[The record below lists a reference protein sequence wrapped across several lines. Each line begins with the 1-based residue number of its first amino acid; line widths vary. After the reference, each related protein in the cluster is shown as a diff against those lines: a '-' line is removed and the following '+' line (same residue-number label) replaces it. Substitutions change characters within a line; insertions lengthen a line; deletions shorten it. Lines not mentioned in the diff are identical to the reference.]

1 MCDRLYKS
9 INTDTIPDN
18 PYILLTPGP
27 LSTTKAVRGA
37 MLRDWCT
44 WDRDYND
51 IVQAIRKELVNLGS
65 KSDDYTAVLMQGSGT
80 FSVESAIGTIMPR
93 SSATTLLVLAN
104 GAYGERIATIA
115 HYLNIPTRKQTS
127 SEISTFD
134 LEELENTLKNDSSIH
149 AVAVVHCETTTG
161 ILNPIEAIS
170 TIVKRYNKL
179 FIVDAMSSFGGIPID
194 MDALN
199 IDVLIS
205 SSNKCIQGVPGFG
218 FMIFKKELLLRCKN
232 HARSLSLDAYDQ
244 WESMENGNG
253 KWRFT
258 SPTHVVHAFSEAL
271 IELSLE
277 GGIAKR
283 YARYQ
288 QNQHLLVA
296 GMESLGFECV
306 IDKKLQSPIITSFYS
321 PTSTLYTFQTFYEAL
336 KKEGFVIYPGKVS
349 AIDSFRIGTI
359 GDVYPEDIQHLL
371 KAIAKA
377 VIW

>member
-93 SSATTLLVLAN
+93 SNATTLLVLAN

-134 LEELENTLKNDSSIH
+134 LEELENTLKNDLSIH

-179 FIVDAMSSFGGIPID
+179 FIVDAMSSF
-194 MDALN
+194 
-199 IDVLIS
+199 
-205 SSNKCIQGVPGFG
+205 
-218 FMIFKKELLLRCKN
+218 
-232 HARSLSLDAYDQ
+232 
-244 WESMENGNG
+244 
-253 KWRFT
+253 
-258 SPTHVVHAFSEAL
+258 
-271 IELSLE
+271 
-277 GGIAKR
+277 
-283 YARYQ
+283 
-288 QNQHLLVA
+288 
-296 GMESLGFECV
+296 
-306 IDKKLQSPIITSFYS
+306 
-321 PTSTLYTFQTFYEAL
+321 
-336 KKEGFVIYPGKVS
+336 
-349 AIDSFRIGTI
+349 
-359 GDVYPEDIQHLL
+359 
-371 KAIAKA
+371 
-377 VIW
+377 